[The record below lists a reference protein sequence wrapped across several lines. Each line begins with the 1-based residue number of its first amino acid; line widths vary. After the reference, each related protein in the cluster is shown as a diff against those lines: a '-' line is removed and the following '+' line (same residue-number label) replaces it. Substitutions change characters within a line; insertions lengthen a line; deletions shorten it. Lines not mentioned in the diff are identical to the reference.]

1 MELNYKIKV
10 TQMHNT
16 SLDKVLKKTSDKLEM
31 NVFKFKDSI
40 TLKSNSDRISNHYK
54 KSINK
59 VASIKNRGDTILG
72 FDWDSE
78 SLSLFKP
85 EVSEE
90 FLEGFLQT
98 KYHKNLFPV
107 YGNKYNCKILDT
119 DSVYLLSLNSEISAA
134 TSTDSL
140 RASYLNKPSE
150 IYESTLDGWVFLVR
164 EEVNSYTEAVAS
176 GFEGTLEEWVELN
189 TGSSL
194 YTIAISRGFIGTEEE
209 WEIVT
214 SSRVLKFSKVP
225 STNYTLDLANKTIN
239 SSSLLLG
246 SDLKLFLLVFNN
258 HFEYIKASDNL
269 SLAKDFFVKYPS
281 GFYQVNPTF
290 ENKSEYIVNKTS
302 NSSLKLQANKI
313 FNLTSDLYLN
323 FDNCLTNKFKLLP
336 TYLLNI
342 SYSLND
348 YSPLNLIKTF
358 SPNYEYI
365 VFKLEGD
372 KFIPRFHLAPTN
384 TSDVSGLEEYNLIM
398 QSHEEFK
405 KSFYVICS
413 QINLNITKNEVNLET
428 ITITNKDFDNLLNM
442 PSTTSSIKRI
452 KLQ

>member
-150 IYESTLDGWVFLVR
+150 IYESTL
-164 EEVNSYTEAVAS
+164 
-176 GFEGTLEEWVELN
+176 EEWVELN
-189 TGSSL
+189 TGS
-194 YTIAISRGFIGTEEE
+194 G
-209 WEIVT
+209 
-214 SSRVLKFSKVP
+214 VLKFSKVP
-225 STNYTLDLANKTIN
+225 PTNYTLDLANKTIN

-269 SLAKDFFVKYPS
+269 SLSKDFFVKYPS

-358 SPNYEYI
+358 NPNYEYI

>member
-40 TLKSNSDRISNHYK
+40 TLKSNSDRVSNHYK

-150 IYESTLDGWVFLVR
+150 IYESTL
-164 EEVNSYTEAVAS
+164 
-176 GFEGTLEEWVELN
+176 EEWVELN

-194 YTIAISRGFIGTEEE
+194 DTIAISRGFIGTEEE

-214 SSRVLKFSKVP
+214 SSGVLKFSKVP
-225 STNYTLDLANKTIN
+225 PTNYTLDLANKTIN

>member
-150 IYESTLDGWVFLVR
+150 IYESTL
-164 EEVNSYTEAVAS
+164 
-176 GFEGTLEEWVELN
+176 EEWVELN
-189 TGSSL
+189 TGS
-194 YTIAISRGFIGTEEE
+194 G
-209 WEIVT
+209 
-214 SSRVLKFSKVP
+214 VLKFSKVP
-225 STNYTLDLANKTIN
+225 PTNYTLDLANKTIN

-269 SLAKDFFVKYPS
+269 SLSKDFFVKYPS